1 MLMAGISLVLWVVV
15 IYCIC
20 CSRCNVGSTGIL
32 KEDHKNLTNTKTDW
46 WIESGSGGPP
56 VSKEG
61 LIWNKTEVP
70 VTLQGCA
77 TYEIAL
83 GSSI

>member
-46 WIESGSGGPP
+46 WIETGSGGPP
-56 VSKEG
+56 VSREG
-61 LIWNKTEVP
+61 
-70 VTLQGCA
+70 TLLF
-77 TYEIAL
+77 Y
-83 GSSI
+83 